1 MKGRDLH
8 NTYQFYPDINSSA
21 IIGSCICVYTRRIL
35 KSLVILVS
43 EDSDPTDVMQNMTL
57 LADIL
62 LENFFSKIHHTL
74 LLVEFSFFVILKD
87 KDCRGCK
94 MSWLKTLPLVS
105 EFNEYAKSKSFHPCL
120 EACCLKLYSSYH
132 LSLIIKVMK
141 IKDFFIFTWGGLLIL
156 LFHPLLLLASW
167 LISHQHRIVDISL
180 KVLCL
185 WRLAFFCPWVVLPP
199 THSCLAC
206 LAVFLS
212 TFKTQFRVDHIWKC
226 DSLLRMPGLPLLL
239 LSIFFILDLI
249 PTGSSVSLL
258 DV

>member
-1 MKGRDLH
+1 
-8 NTYQFYPDINSSA
+8 
-21 IIGSCICVYTRRIL
+21 
-35 KSLVILVS
+35 
-43 EDSDPTDVMQNMTL
+43 MQNVTL

-62 LENFFSKIHHTL
+62 LEIFFSKIHHTL
-74 LLVEFSFFVILKD
+74 LLVEFSFFVILKG
-87 KDCRGCK
+87 KGCRGCK
-94 MSWLKTLPLVS
+94 MSWHLKTLPLVG
-105 EFNEYAKSKSFHPCL
+105 EFNEYAKSESFHPCL

-132 LSLIIKVMK
+132 LSLIIKAMK

-156 LFHPLLLLASW
+156 LFHPLPLLASW
-167 LISHQHRIVDISL
+167 LIGHQHRIVDTSL

-185 WRLAFFCPWVVLPP
+185 WRLARFYPRAVLPP
-199 THSCLAC
+199 PHSCLAC

-226 DSLLRMPGLPLLL
+226 DPLLRLPGLPLLL

-249 PTGSSVSLL
+249 PTGSSVGLL